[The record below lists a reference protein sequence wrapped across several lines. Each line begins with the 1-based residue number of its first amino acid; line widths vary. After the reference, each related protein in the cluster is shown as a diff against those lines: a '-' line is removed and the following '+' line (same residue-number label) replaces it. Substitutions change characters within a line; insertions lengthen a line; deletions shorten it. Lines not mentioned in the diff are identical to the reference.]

1 MRERRKK
8 GKGGQRF
15 KSERRK
21 KRRKKRRRR
30 WQRQTL
36 EHENGLCHPF
46 SSAELGDKGSV
57 SASRFFQHLLDDNSY
72 LSPHQRKEREESA
85 EHTVLHV
92 CFSCLFLLIHFLS
105 PASLLSLFSPLPPS
119 LPSFPNTFLSPAHRH
134 ANPQTPFPLDPK
146 PLQLSPS
153 PVYLRLEVKGHAWVL
168 MVHGDRQSR
177 LTRTHTGRAVVCH
190 PSGKLGNKPPLSLGD
205 IVSYVA
211 GCTNGRSKPWLS
223 LRSVVIHLSPVRFV
237 FIANKLHKD
246 TLVPRALF
254 PDRHVY
260 WIAQLLSF
268 SEDQSASASKLSINL
283 KYVV

>member
-1 MRERRKK
+1 MTIAICLLIRERREKK
-8 GKGGQRF
+8 VQNILF
-15 KSERRK
+15 
-21 KRRKKRRRR
+21 
-30 WQRQTL
+30 
-36 EHENGLCHPF
+36 F
-46 SSAELGDKGSV
+46 MSV
-57 SASRFFQHLLDDNSY
+57 S
-72 LSPHQRKEREESA
+72 PHS
-85 EHTVLHV
+85 
-92 CFSCLFLLIHFLS
+92 LLITG
-105 PASLLSLFSPLPPS
+105 LLTLAFSPLPPS

-146 PLQLSPS
+146 SLQLSPS

-268 SEDQSASASKLSINL
+268 SEDQPASASKLSINL